1 MQYPIHKKIMRNRI
15 LRITHFL
22 GPAHE
27 FQIPNPDRG
36 SIVLMEK
43 ELKDDQYH
51 KEPPGQHPDLPKVVF
66 NVSVIGVELRCA
78 RRWHEGR
85 GFTHLSS
92 VFLGHKPSP
101 F

>member
-1 MQYPIHKKIMRNRI
+1 MRNRI

-43 ELKDDQYH
+43 ERKGDQYH
-51 KEPPGQHPDLPKVVF
+51 EEPSGQQTDLPKVVLD
-66 NVSVIGVELRCA
+66 VSVIGVELRCA

-92 VFLGHKPSP
+92 VFLGHINLLL
-101 F
+101 